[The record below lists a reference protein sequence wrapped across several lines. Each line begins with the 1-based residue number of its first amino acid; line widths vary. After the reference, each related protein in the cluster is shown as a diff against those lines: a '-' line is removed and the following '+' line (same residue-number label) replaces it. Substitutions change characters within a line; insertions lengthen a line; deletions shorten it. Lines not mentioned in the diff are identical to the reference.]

1 MYDKMNFPKTFLQT
15 HHQELRRSINVYFCI
30 ASTQTLVMQGYFKDG
45 FNAVLP
51 FPDAVKPAEG
61 GKLFGALLSQCEMIL
76 AEGGIDVYLLLELAV
91 FKLLLRGVDMVR
103 FACLIVL
110 RLTCAEEA
118 KHGGCPGRFSVAL
131 GITILALPCAGL
143 EPPWEDSEAK
153 CSAYPSDKNT
163 AGGV

>member
-1 MYDKMNFPKTFLQT
+1 MLSELFVIWGTDGDGDDGGVPTTLPSGQT
-15 HHQELRRSINVYFCI
+15 PRPSRPGTKYAVQGNPSLRFINVYFCVV
-30 ASTQTLVMQGYFKDG
+30 STQTLVKKAYFKDG

-61 GKLFGALLSQCEMIL
+61 GKLLGELLSQCDRIL

-110 RLTCAEEA
+110 RDGQRC
-118 KHGGCPGRFSVAL
+118 KV
-131 GITILALPCAGL
+131 LPL
-143 EPPWEDSEAK
+143 RRS
-153 CSAYPSDKNT
+153 S
-163 AGGV
+163 

>member
-1 MYDKMNFPKTFLQT
+1 M
-15 HHQELRRSINVYFCI
+15 NVYFCI
-30 ASTQTLVMQGYFKDG
+30 VSTQTLVTKAYFKDDIY
-45 FNAVLP
+45 AVLP
-51 FPDAVKPAEG
+51 FPDVAKPAEG
-61 GKLFGALLSQCEMIL
+61 GKLLGALLSQCDRIL

-118 KHGGCPGRFSVAL
+118 KQGGCPGRFSVAL
-131 GITILALPCAGL
+131 GITILAFPCAGL
-143 EPPWEDSEAK
+143 EPPWEVNEAK